1 MKFWFP
7 NTNKLSKNAEIKIL
21 RKNVYD
27 LQLELKNAY
36 KKLDS
41 LRECAI
47 ELYSKA
53 SSGVKDDRTTK

>member
-7 NTNKLSKNAEIKIL
+7 NTNKLSKNDEIKIL

-27 LQLELKNAY
+27 LQLEP
-36 KKLDS
+36 